1 MRVSRATTQP
11 ATSDVTSGSTRYIYR
26 GERTAVGFSEVL
38 DPPRRGSST
47 TLSKPNLLIVMHDDV
62 TLLVQHILEGQGY
75 SILSTKRLE
84 EAISLIARM
93 DIDLIILDADLI
105 GTQDELDACLNN
117 TTRNP
122 IKPPSVLLAVD
133 GSLPQRKVHLST
145 CRVAEILQK
154 PLSPNQLISR
164 VRSLLRN
171 DVCIQP
177 DYLSFG
183 DVEVDLQTFRAFR
196 NGRRVRAGLTEFR
209 LLCHL
214 LRGSP
219 RVISRQELIE
229 AAWPR
234 QVFVEPRTV
243 DVHVGRLRREL
254 NRHGGPNLIRTVRS
268 AGYAF
273 DLNN

>member
-1 MRVSRATTQP
+1 
-11 ATSDVTSGSTRYIYR
+11 
-26 GERTAVGFSEVL
+26 
-38 DPPRRGSST
+38 
-47 TLSKPNLLIVMHDDV
+47 MHDDV
-62 TLLVQHILEGQGY
+62 TLLVQHILAEQGY
-75 SILSTKRLE
+75 SIVSTKRLE

-105 GTQDELDACLNN
+105 GAQDELDACLNN
-117 TTRNP
+117 TMRNP
-122 IKPPSVLLAVD
+122 TKSPSVLLAVN
-133 GSLPQRKVHLST
+133 GGLPQRKVHLST

-154 PLSPNQLISR
+154 PLSPSQLISR
-164 VRSLLRN
+164 VGSLLRR
-171 DVCIQP
+171 DDGCIQP
-177 DYLSFG
+177 DYLCFG

-196 NGRRVRAGLTEFR
+196 NGCRIRAGLTEFR

-234 QVFVEPRTV
+234 QVFVEARTV

-273 DLNN
+273 DLNS